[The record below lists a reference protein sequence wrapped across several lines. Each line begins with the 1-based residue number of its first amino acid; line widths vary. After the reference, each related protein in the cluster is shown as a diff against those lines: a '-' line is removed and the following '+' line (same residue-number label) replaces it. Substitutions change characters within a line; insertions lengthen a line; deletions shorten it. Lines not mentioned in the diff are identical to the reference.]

1 MESEAVLG
9 AANQLPTVHRRVRDL
24 SSTVSVDATDAGAEA
39 SPALSPSAQTLAGA
53 VLAPATIRAYR
64 AALTALD
71 RWLAEHGRAADDAA
85 LADFLASRHDAG
97 AAPTSIAMTVAAV
110 RAAARLSGQPSPAGQ
125 ETARVLAGIRREGRG
140 RGRGQAKGLQW
151 SAADSIAAVAAN
163 NGAGSIAGLRDAA
176 LVALASEALL
186 RVSEAVAVQVADL
199 AAEADGSAR
208 LTVHHSKTDQEG
220 RGAVLYVGEP
230 TMRRIAAWR
239 EAGGVH
245 DGPLFRRIR
254 RGDKVQTTAITD
266 RAARSI
272 IQTRAAAAGIEGRV
286 SGHSLRI
293 GAAQSLAAAGAG
305 LVELQQ
311 AGRWDSPSMPGHY
324 ARGQLA
330 ARGAVAWLR
339 HGKGAP

>member
-1 MESEAVLG
+1 MPG
-9 AANQLPTVHRRVRDL
+9 TANQLPVVHRRVRDL
-24 SSTVSVDATDAGAEA
+24 PSTVSADAAGAGVEA
-39 SPALSPSAQTLAGA
+39 SPALSPSAQALAGA
-53 VLAPATIRAYR
+53 ALAPATIRAYR
-64 AALTALD
+64 AALAALD
-71 RWLAEHGRAADDAA
+71 RWLAEQGRAADDAA
-85 LADFLASRHDAG
+85 LADYLAARHDAG
-97 AAPTSIAMTVAAV
+97 AAPTSIGMTVSAV
-110 RAAARLSGQPSPAGQ
+110 KAAARMSGRASPAGP
-125 ETARVLAGIRREGRG
+125 ETARVLSGIRREGRG

-151 SAADSIAAVAAN
+151 SAADTIAAVAAN
-163 NGAGSIAGLRDAA
+163 TRGTSSLAGLRDAA
-176 LVALASEALL
+176 LVALASDCLL
-186 RVSEAVAVQVADL
+186 RGSEAVAVQVEDI
-199 AAEADGSAR
+199 AAEPDGSAR
-208 LTVHHSKTDQEG
+208 LTVHRSKTDQEG

-254 RGDKVQTTAITD
+254 RGDKVQVSAITD

-330 ARGAVAWLR
+330 ARGAVARLR
-339 HGKGAP
+339 HSKGAP